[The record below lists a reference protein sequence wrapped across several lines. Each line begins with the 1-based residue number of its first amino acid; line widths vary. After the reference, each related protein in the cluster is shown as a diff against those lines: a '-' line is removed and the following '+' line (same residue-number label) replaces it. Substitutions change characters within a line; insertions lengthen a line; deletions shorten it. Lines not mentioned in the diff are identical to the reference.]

1 MTDASELSLAI
12 PDDANDEEAA
22 AIAAAIGAHIRD
34 QELAAAGGGETS
46 DDWDGERWTFAGRL
60 DATVPGKRRRVPQD
74 TPTDAWTAAGRSD
87 RF

>member
-1 MTDASELSLAI
+1 MTDSALSLSI

-34 QELAAAGGGETS
+34 QELAAAAGGGTS
-46 DDWDGERWTFAGRL
+46 EDWDGERWTFAGRL
-60 DATVPGKRRRVPQD
+60 DATVPGERRRVPQD
-74 TPTDAWTAAGRSD
+74 APTDAWTAAGRSD